1 MRNELE
7 LKNLRPKITI
17 EDKESTEIELFQ
29 NEVLRPILKYQ
40 HALFVMELEFNPLI
54 QKILFQSIPEDKKRM
69 QLKNYLISS
78 KEVKFQLLGQISG
91 MFTNEEFQFYKTFK
105 KEIDK
110 RIFAMLIDRILSIIQ
125 TNAQNVSA

>member
-7 LKNLRPKITI
+7 LKNLRPKITV
-17 EDKESTEIELFQ
+17 EAKESAEIELFQ

-69 QLKNYLISS
+69 QLKTYLISS

-91 MFTNEEFQFYKTFK
+91 MFTNEEFQFYKRFK

-110 RIFAMLIDRILSIIQ
+110 RIFAMLIDRILSIK
-125 TNAQNVSA
+125 S